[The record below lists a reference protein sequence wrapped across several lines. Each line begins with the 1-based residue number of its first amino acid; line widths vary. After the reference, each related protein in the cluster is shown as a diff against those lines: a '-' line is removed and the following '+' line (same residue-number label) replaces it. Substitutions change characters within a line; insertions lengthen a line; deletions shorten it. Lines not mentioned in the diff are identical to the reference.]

1 MKAQDKH
8 DKIIK
13 GWIRPLS
20 IPSIKIF
27 PFERPV
33 ERIDPALL
41 VRDLCRDRPTDL
53 LEAIKRRYLKLSA
66 EDLDIVIVPA
76 INLILERI
84 VWPLK
89 SAKQAFCLADF
100 IACIA
105 LCGMVCEMAIVF
117 IYDLAASLWNI
128 SRLGP
133 KYKKMFADRRYEG
146 LAQEQR
152 VKELR
157 KLGAI
162 PDELA
167 EDANTVRRI
176 RREYLHFLDK
186 NYARLE
192 EDAYEA
198 YTATF
203 RVVRSLVALPLGK
216 KKELAIPAH
225 VKSYLELKGVSSP
238 NSA

>member
-1 MKAQDKH
+1 
-8 DKIIK
+8 
-13 GWIRPLS
+13 
-20 IPSIKIF
+20 
-27 PFERPV
+27 V

-41 VRDLCRDRPTDL
+41 VRDLCRDRPADPI
-53 LEAIKRRYLKLSA
+53 ESIKKRYLKLST
-66 EDLDIVIVPA
+66 EDLDIFIVPA
-76 INLILERI
+76 KNLILENI
-84 VWPLK
+84 VLPLK

-117 IYDLAASLWNI
+117 IYDLAASLWHI
-128 SRLGP
+128 SHLDP
-133 KYKKMFADRRYEG
+133 KYKKIFAARRYER
-146 LAQEQR
+146 LAQGQR

-176 RREYLHFLDK
+176 RRECLHFLDK
-186 NYARLE
+186 DYARLE

-203 RVVRSLVALPLGK
+203 RVIRSLVALPLGK
-216 KKELAIPAH
+216 QKKLAIPAH
-225 VKSYLELKGVSSP
+225 VKSYLESKGVSSP